1 MDPGLPGG
9 PPPGYGPPGF
19 RPPALKVANPR
30 TGPLP
35 LHPMGLS
42 DVLDGAFK
50 LFKGNARSVILLT
63 AAFAVPIQLLAAF
76 FQRDLLGGA
85 GISDL
90 LNDPSTAL
98 ASAEGGDTA
107 GVAGAL
113 LTALATALVMPVVA
127 GAICRVV
134 AASYLGE
141 EMSPG
146 DALRAVASR
155 WWAFAVAW
163 VLVHLLEAIGFLML
177 VLPGL
182 MVMSLMV
189 AVAPAIAIE
198 GLGPIRGMKRS
209 ARLVRRRLFPVMG
222 IALASGMLASAV
234 GVALGFIPQTA
245 AVFVGLR
252 WGWPLLA
259 LGSIITGVVVTPFVA
274 IVATLVYFDGR
285 IRQEGLDLQVMAAQ
299 LAADD
304 GVSYGPPAAL

>member
-1 MDPGLPGG
+1 MDTAPSGDGSTDWA
-9 PPPGYGPPGF
+9 PPP
-19 RPPALKVANPR
+19 AAKVANPR

-50 LFKGNARSVILLT
+50 LFKGNARSVILIT
-63 AAFAVPIQLLAAF
+63 AAFMVPIQLLAAY
-76 FQRDLLGGA
+76 FQRDVLGGA
-85 GISDL
+85 GLPDL

-98 ASAEGGDTA
+98 ATADAGDGS

-113 LTALATALVMPVVA
+113 VTALATAVVMPLVA
-127 GAICRVV
+127 GAVCRVV

-141 EMSPG
+141 ELSPG
-146 DALRAVASR
+146 DALRAVAPR

-163 VLVHLLEAIGFLML
+163 VLVHLLEAIGTLL
-177 VLPGL
+177 LILPGL
-182 MVMSLMV
+182 LAMALMV

-198 GLGPIRGMKRS
+198 ALGPVRGMKRS
-209 ARLVRRRLFPVMG
+209 AGLVRRRMFPVLG
-222 IALASGMLASAV
+222 IALASGLLASAV

-245 AVFVGLR
+245 AVLIGLD

-259 LGSIITGVVVTPFVA
+259 VGSVVTGVVVTPFVA

-299 LAADD
+299 LAGDH
-304 GVSYGPPAAL
+304 GPP